1 MFAPGC
7 ADVCRLLVVA
17 AFSVGSANMDWRSL
31 TQVKEFGIYFPDAP
45 TVASELVKV
54 FEQYW
59 ILGTKHAI
67 PAQWPASLETAY
79 TIESPMRIS
88 MNGTE
93 SDLFFSLSPPPAQP
107 KSWSLDSE
115 AITHAMF
122 AAEDFIWIEVMDY
135 MPAQIYVEPQVY
147 WNTIDNAIRKASY
160 KYVCTIAPVFA
171 AVRVASTTIH
181 CCKHWVLDCS
191 NKTEVRLLIGYWE
204 HSIPVQQNYV
214 QSLNALPNVTVK
226 YFIVPRM
233 WRVQCPACNVCTWLT
248 VALSCTE
255 YKVNIPYT
263 RVNHAKWMVTD
274 KQLFIDTSNWY
285 VRARVAL
292 LCQAFTVAR
301 RTGDYF
307 TNTAGVGTN
316 TNNVAAQ
323 RKGVEVFLRDW
334 NSEYTHDIPPSP

>member
-1 MFAPGC
+1 
-7 ADVCRLLVVA
+7 
-17 AFSVGSANMDWRSL
+17 
-31 TQVKEFGIYFPDAP
+31 
-45 TVASELVKV
+45 
-54 FEQYW
+54 
-59 ILGTKHAI
+59 
-67 PAQWPASLETAY
+67 
-79 TIESPMRIS
+79 
-88 MNGTE
+88 
-93 SDLFFSLSPPPAQP
+93 
-107 KSWSLDSE
+107 
-115 AITHAMF
+115 MF

-160 KYVCTIAPVFA
+160 N
-171 AVRVASTTIH
+171 
-181 CCKHWVLDCS
+181 

-226 YFIVPRM
+226 YFIVP
-233 WRVQCPACNVCTWLT
+233 Q
-248 VALSCTE
+248 

-274 KQLFIDTSNWY
+274 KQLFIDTSNW
-285 VRARVAL
+285 
-292 LCQAFTVAR
+292 
-301 RTGDYF
+301 TGDYF

>member
-1 MFAPGC
+1 MFAARGC
-7 ADVCRLLVVA
+7 PDVCGLLVVA

-181 CCKHWVLDCS
+181 CCKHWIAA
-191 NKTEVRLLIGYWE
+191 TR
-204 HSIPVQQNYV
+204 
-214 QSLNALPNVTVK
+214 
-226 YFIVPRM
+226 PR
-233 WRVQCPACNVCTWLT
+233 CG
-248 VALSCTE
+248 S
-255 YKVNIPYT
+255 
-263 RVNHAKWMVTD
+263 
-274 KQLFIDTSNWY
+274 
-285 VRARVAL
+285 
-292 LCQAFTVAR
+292 
-301 RTGDYF
+301 
-307 TNTAGVGTN
+307 
-316 TNNVAAQ
+316 
-323 RKGVEVFLRDW
+323 
-334 NSEYTHDIPPSP
+334 